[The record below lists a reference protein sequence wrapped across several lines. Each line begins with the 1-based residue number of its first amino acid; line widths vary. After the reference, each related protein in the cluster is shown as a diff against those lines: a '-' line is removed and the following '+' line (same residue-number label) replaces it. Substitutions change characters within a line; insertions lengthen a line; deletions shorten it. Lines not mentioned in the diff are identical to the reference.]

1 MNMKQEMNSFSIVHF
16 IILASILEPIPE
28 KVGCTTRYK
37 DWQEKSKLEYFL
49 IAGVNIGN
57 TFYELM
63 ERIKENNYE
72 QPHVIYDLAYKAQKE
87 SLKNRKGGKINFGI
101 IELFIPIITAQL
113 VFGKMDITVL
123 DYVEQI
129 LKNTSKEDVQH
140 HLAFRKIGRIVSKQF
155 PSTLSYDVDNLYDYY
170 ALAKND
176 IENNVH
182 KEYITKFPR
191 VKKVYSILE
200 NNFKEGNLLAT
211 TVLAYDY
218 ILKECNDYYGLAA
231 DYICIALYFYL
242 INHPNVVIV

>member
-87 SLKNRKGGKINFGI
+87 SLKNRKVEKLI
-101 IELFIPIITAQL
+101 L
-113 VFGKMDITVL
+113 VL
-123 DYVEQI
+123 SNY
-129 LKNTSKEDVQH
+129 S
-140 HLAFRKIGRIVSKQF
+140 F
-155 PSTLSYDVDNLYDYY
+155 PSLLHNWFL
-170 ALAKND
+170 
-176 IENNVH
+176 E
-182 KEYITKFPR
+182 R
-191 VKKVYSILE
+191 WILL
-200 NNFKEGNLLAT
+200 FW
-211 TVLAYDY
+211 
-218 ILKECNDYYGLAA
+218 IM
-231 DYICIALYFYL
+231 
-242 INHPNVVIV
+242 